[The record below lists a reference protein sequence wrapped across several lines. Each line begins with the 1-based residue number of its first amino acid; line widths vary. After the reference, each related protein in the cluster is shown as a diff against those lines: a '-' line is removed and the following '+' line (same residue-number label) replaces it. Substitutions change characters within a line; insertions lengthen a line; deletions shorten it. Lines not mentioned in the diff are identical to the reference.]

1 MKLSVL
7 ITTLSVIFIFIPNA
21 LANTV
26 TNDVSIKSNG
36 GSAKV
41 NVDINNNINTSSS
54 TNIQESSSK
63 TNVEI
68 NQTGD
73 GTSKVKINDREWS
86 LSEPGN
92 ISVSEENVSPT
103 STLSPTI
110 SQSTNSA
117 VNSDD
122 NKSKNA
128 VEILINQ
135 LEDLIEKL
143 KSLFRI

>member
-41 NVDINNNINTSSS
+41 NVDINTSSS

-122 NKSKNA
+122 SKSKNA